1 MKIVKLM
8 CLAGAITLFAVTE
21 SKAQI
26 EVHARLTAPVVAVR
40 AERPSPRHVWVA
52 EEWVPSGGT
61 YVYKAGYWAEPPRR
75 GGVWVAGHWR
85 QTPHGWMWKPGH
97 WR

>member
-1 MKIVKLM
+1 M
-8 CLAGAITLFAVTE
+8 CLAGALSLFAVTE

-26 EVHARLTAPVVAVR
+26 EVHARLSAPVVAVR

-52 EEWVPSGGT
+52 EEWEPRGGK

-75 GGVWVAGHWR
+75 GARWAAGSWH
-85 QTPHGWMWKPGH
+85 QTRHGWAWKPGS